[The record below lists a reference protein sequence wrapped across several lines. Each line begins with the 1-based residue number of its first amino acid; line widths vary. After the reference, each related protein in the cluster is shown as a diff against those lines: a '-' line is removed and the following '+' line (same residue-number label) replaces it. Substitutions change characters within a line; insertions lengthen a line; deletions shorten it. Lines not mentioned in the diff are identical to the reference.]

1 ELVGS
6 GASPRTQNRRGLRD
20 MSSIGTAPETLKLLE
35 PIPKIMRAGVYRDKG
50 VVRVEEVPVPEV
62 GEGEVLIKVAAC
74 GICGTDI
81 KKIFQRYVEPPQILG
96 HELAGTVVA
105 VGRGVTKWMPG
116 DRVMSFHHTP
126 CGRCFY
132 CEKRLFSQ
140 CKQYKTTGL
149 TAGFTP
155 NGGGFAQY
163 VKAMPWVAERGIV
176 ALPENVS
183 FEEATF
189 IEPINTIVKAV
200 QKARITAGESVLILG
215 CGPIGLQF
223 LMVSKL
229 EGARLYTSDPIPQR
243 REKSLTL
250 GALESFD
257 PTSGKLVEEVRARTE
272 GRGADAVLV
281 AVAHPS
287 VVTDALATARP
298 GGRVLLFAANDPVT
312 KIEFPAAAVGI
323 DEKEILGSYSA
334 AVDIQESAA
343 ELVLG
348 KKLPIMEI
356 VTHRFSL
363 DRIQEGLELAARPT
377 AESLK
382 ILITHA

>member
-1 ELVGS
+1 MS
-6 GASPRTQNRRGLRD
+6 RT
-20 MSSIGTAPETLKLLE
+20 GTTLEAARSLG
-35 PIPKIMRAGVYRDKG
+35 PIPKTMRAGVYREQG

-62 GEGEVLIKVAAC
+62 GDTEVLIKLAAC

-81 KKIFQRYVEPPQILG
+81 KKIFHAYVKPPQILG

-105 VGRGVTKWMPG
+105 VGRGVTKWKPG
-116 DRVMSFHHTP
+116 DRVMSFHHVP
-126 CGRCFY
+126 CENCFY
-132 CEKRLFSQ
+132 CQRRLFSQ
-140 CKQYKTTGL
+140 CEQYKTTGL

-155 NGGGFAQY
+155 NGGGFAEY

-176 ALPENVS
+176 ALPDNVS

-189 IEPINTIVKAV
+189 IEPINTIVKAI
-200 QKARITAGESVLILG
+200 QKARIRVGETVLIAG
-215 CGPIGLQF
+215 CGPIGLQL
-223 LMVSKL
+223 LMVAKL
-229 EGARLYTSDPIPQR
+229 EGAELYTSDPMTVR
-243 REKSLTL
+243 RAKSLTL

-257 PTSGKLVEEVRARTE
+257 PSDGKLVERMRARTD

-281 AVAHPS
+281 AVAHPA
-287 VVTDALATARP
+287 VVIDALAAARP

-334 AVDIQESAA
+334 AVDIQEAA
-343 ELVLG
+343 ADLVLK
-348 KKLPIMEI
+348 KKLPVMDI
-356 VTHRFSL
+356 VTHSFPLS
-363 DRIQEGLELAARPT
+363 RIQEGLELAAKPM

>member
-1 ELVGS
+1 MS
-6 GASPRTQNRRGLRD
+6 RT
-20 MSSIGTAPETLKLLE
+20 GTVFDTAATLG
-35 PIPKIMRAGVYRDKG
+35 PIPKTMRAGVYREKG

-62 GEGEVLIKVAAC
+62 RDHEVLIKVAAC

-105 VGRGVTKWMPG
+105 VGSGVTRWEPG

-126 CGRCFY
+126 CGTCFY

-149 TAGFTP
+149 TGGFTP
-155 NGGGFAQY
+155 NGGGFGEY

-176 ALPENVS
+176 ALPDNVS

-189 IEPINTIVKAV
+189 IEPVNTIVKAV
-200 QKARITAGESVLILG
+200 QKARVALGETVLIIG
-215 CGPIGLQF
+215 CGPIGLQL
-223 LMVSKL
+223 LMVANL
-229 EGARLYTSDPIPQR
+229 QGARLYTSDPMAER
-243 REKSLTL
+243 RAKSLTL
-250 GALESFD
+250 GSLEAFD
-257 PTSGKLVEEVRARTE
+257 PTSGKLVEEIKARSG

-287 VVTDALATARP
+287 VVQDALAAARP

-334 AVDIQESAA
+334 AVDIQEEAA
-343 ELVLG
+343 RLVLLR
-348 KKLPIMEI
+348 KLPVMEI
-356 VTHRFSL
+356 VTHRFPL
-363 DRIQEGLELAARPT
+363 DRIQEALELAARPT

-382 ILITHA
+382 ILVTHA

>member
-1 ELVGS
+1 MSAIPAVK
-6 GASPRTQNRRGLRD
+6 GLK
-20 MSSIGTAPETLKLLE
+20 TLDAV
-35 PIPKIMRAGVYRDKG
+35 PKTMRAGVYREKG
-50 VVRVEEVPVPEV
+50 IVRVEQVPVPEV
-62 GEGEVLIKVAAC
+62 GPGEVLIKVAAC

-96 HELAGTVVA
+96 HELAGTVA
-105 VGRGVTKWMPG
+105 AAGDGVKKWKPG

-126 CGRCFY
+126 CGTCFY
-132 CEKRLFSQ
+132 CENRLFSQ
-140 CKQYKTTGL
+140 CRQYKTTGL

-155 NGGGFAQY
+155 NGGGFGEY

-176 ALPENVS
+176 ALPDNVS

-200 QKARITAGESVLILG
+200 QKARITKGETVLIIG
-215 CGPIGLQF
+215 CGPIGLQL
-223 LMVSKL
+223 LMVANL
-229 EGARLYTSDPIPQR
+229 TGAKIFTSDPMVQR
-243 REKSLTL
+243 RTKSLTL
-250 GALESFD
+250 GALEAFD
-257 PTSGKLVEEVRARTE
+257 PTSGKLIADVKARTE

-281 AVAHPS
+281 AVAHPA
-287 VVTDALATARP
+287 VVVDALAAARP
-298 GGRVLLFAANDPVT
+298 GGRILLFAANDPVT

-343 ELVLG
+343 DLVLQR
-348 KKLPIMEI
+348 KLPVMEI
-356 VTHRFSL
+356 VTHRFPL
-363 DRIQEGLELAARPT
+363 DRIQEALDLAARPT
-377 AESLK
+377 TDSLK

>member
-1 ELVGS
+1 MS
-6 GASPRTQNRRGLRD
+6 GVRT
-20 MSSIGTAPETLKLLE
+20 IAETLRSLG
-35 PIPKIMRAGVYRDKG
+35 PIPKTMRAGVYRDKG

-62 GEGEVLIKVAAC
+62 AEHEVLIKVAAC

-105 VGRGVTKWMPG
+105 AGRRVTKWKPG

-132 CEKRLFSQ
+132 CEKRSFSQ

-176 ALPENVS
+176 ALPDNVS

-200 QKARITAGESVLILG
+200 QKARVAAGETVLVLG
-215 CGPIGLQF
+215 CGPIGLQL

-229 EGARLYTSDPIPQR
+229 EGASLYTSDPMAPR
-243 REKSLTL
+243 RQKSLAL
-250 GALESFD
+250 GAIESFD
-257 PTSGKLVEEVRARTE
+257 PTGGRLMDDIRSRTD

-287 VVTDALATARP
+287 VVTDALAAARP

-312 KIEFPAAAVGI
+312 KIEFPASAVGI

-334 AVDIQESAA
+334 AVDIQDSAA
-343 ELVLG
+343 DLVLR
-348 KKLPIMEI
+348 KKLPVMDI
-356 VTHRFSL
+356 VTHRFPL
-363 DRIQEGLELAARPT
+363 DRIQEALELAARPT

-382 ILITHA
+382 ILISHL

>member
-1 ELVGS
+1 MSGVG
-6 GASPRTQNRRGLRD
+6 A
-20 MSSIGTAPETLKLLE
+20 IAETLRSFG
-35 PIPKIMRAGVYRDKG
+35 PIPKTMRAGVYREKG
-50 VVRVEEVPVPEV
+50 LVRVEEVAVPEV
-62 GEGEVLIKVAAC
+62 GSHEILIKVAAC

-105 VGRGVTKWMPG
+105 VGRSVTRFQPG

-126 CGRCFY
+126 CGTCFY

-176 ALPENVS
+176 PLPANVS

-200 QKARITAGESVLILG
+200 QKARVSSGENVLVLG
-215 CGPIGLQF
+215 CGPIGLQL
-223 LMVSKL
+223 LMVAKL

-243 REKSLTL
+243 RTKSLAL
-250 GALESFD
+250 GAIESFD
-257 PTSGKLVEEVRARTE
+257 PTSGRLVDEVRSRTD
-272 GRGADAVLV
+272 GRGADVVLV

-287 VVTDALATARP
+287 VVTEALATARP

-312 KIEFPAAAVGI
+312 KIEFPASAVGI

-334 AVDIQESAA
+334 AVDIQDSAA
-343 ELVLG
+343 ELVLA
-348 KKLPIMEI
+348 KKLPVMEI
-356 VTHRFSL
+356 VTHRFPL
-363 DRIQEGLELAARPT
+363 DRIQEALELAARPT

-382 ILITHA
+382 VLITHE

>member
-1 ELVGS
+1 
-6 GASPRTQNRRGLRD
+6 
-20 MSSIGTAPETLKLLE
+20 MSSTGTMAEAAKTLG
-35 PIPKIMRAGVYRDKG
+35 PIPKTMRAGVYREKG
-50 VVRVEEVPVPEV
+50 IVRVEEVPVPEV
-62 GEGEVLIKVAAC
+62 GDSEVLIKVAAC

-96 HELAGTVVA
+96 HELAGTVVD
-105 VGRGVTKWMPG
+105 VGRGVTKWKPG

-126 CGRCFY
+126 CGTCFY
-132 CEKRLFSQ
+132 CQKRLFSQ

-149 TAGFTP
+149 TGGFTP
-155 NGGGFAQY
+155 NGGGFGEY
-163 VKAMPWVAERGIV
+163 VKAMPWVAERGII
-176 ALPENVS
+176 ALPDNVS

-200 QKARITAGESVLILG
+200 QKARITAGETVLIVG
-215 CGPIGLQF
+215 CGPIGLQL

-229 EGARLYTSDPIPQR
+229 EGAKLYTSDPIPER
-243 REKSLTL
+243 RAKSLTL
-250 GALESFD
+250 GALEAFD
-257 PTSGKLVEEVRARTE
+257 PTNGKLIEDLKARTE

-287 VVTDALATARP
+287 VVLDALAAARP

-334 AVDIQESAA
+334 AVDIQEAAA
-343 ELVLG
+343 ELVLLR
-348 KKLPIMEI
+348 KLPVMEI
-356 VTHRFSL
+356 VTHRFPL
-363 DRIQEGLELAARPT
+363 GRIQEALELAARPT

-382 ILITHA
+382 ILIAHA